1 MPEGDT
7 VHRYAQQHTEALAG
21 REFRV
26 DSPQGRFREGASRLD
41 GKTLR
46 RVVPYGKHLWYD
58 FGDTGRGEDLYL
70 HVHLGLYGKFKMG
83 EKEPP
88 EPKGA
93 LRVRFIGEDRW
104 LELRGP
110 TACEVQTAVERGA
123 VLDRLGPDPLVPGSD
138 GDLAR
143 VRIGGSRAAVG
154 KLLMDQT
161 VIAGIGNIYRAEVLF
176 RAGVSPHRAGKLLT
190 DEEWDEVWADTRKLM
205 NNGVRTGRIVTTRPE
220 DRPKKSGKVNR
231 EYSFYVYG
239 REGKPCRVC
248 GTEIV
253 RAEMAARN
261 VFWCPNCQPE

>member
-1 MPEGDT
+1 MPEGHT
-7 VHRYAQQHTEALAG
+7 IHRYARQHTEALAG

-41 GKTLR
+41 GRTLR

-58 FGDTGRGEDLYL
+58 FGDPDRGEDLYL
-70 HVHLGLYGKFKMG
+70 HVHLGLYGKFKVG
-83 EKEPP
+83 GKEPP
-88 EPKGA
+88 EPEGA

-110 TACEVQTAVERGA
+110 TACELQTAADRGA

-176 RAGVSPHRAGKLLT
+176 RAGVSPHRAGKSLT
-190 DEEWDEVWADTRKLM
+190 DGEWDEVWADTRKLM
-205 NNGVRTGRIVTTRPE
+205 KNGVRIGRIVTTRPQ
-220 DRPKKSGKVNR
+220 DRPKESHGADR
-231 EYSFYVYG
+231 EYSFYVYK
-239 REGKPCRVC
+239 RDGKPCRVC
-248 GTEIV
+248 GTQIV